1 MDDYKS
7 EVRWMPNES
16 TTFINVG
23 IKRSILMNRILP
35 SQIPDLDKVQLKN
48 DEYELL
54 EKLIGF
60 ENAKELAEPVPDIS
74 NQFEFTEEEM
84 KMILFGKV

>member
-1 MDDYKS
+1 
-7 EVRWMPNES
+7 
-16 TTFINVG
+16 
-23 IKRSILMNRILP
+23 MNRILP
-35 SQIPDLDKVQLKN
+35 SQIPDLDKVQLKD

-60 ENAKELAEPVPDIS
+60 ENAKELAEHVPDIS
-74 NQFEFTEEEM
+74 NKFKFTEEEM

>member
-1 MDDYKS
+1 
-7 EVRWMPNES
+7 
-16 TTFINVG
+16 
-23 IKRSILMNRILP
+23 MNRILP
-35 SQIPDLDKVQLKN
+35 SQIPDLDKVQLKD

-60 ENAKELAEPVPDIS
+60 ENAKELAEPEPDIS

-84 KMILFGKV
+84 KMILFGKSKFSTSQIN

>member
-1 MDDYKS
+1 
-7 EVRWMPNES
+7 
-16 TTFINVG
+16 
-23 IKRSILMNRILP
+23 MNRILP
-35 SQIPDLDKVQLKN
+35 SQIPDLDKVQLKD